1 MQALLVTSE
10 QTVKLLQVF
19 LKDIDKSE
27 KLLQPAFI

>member
-1 MQALLVTSE
+1 MQALLMTSE

-27 KLLQPAFI
+27 KLLQSAFI